1 MKLSDVVG
9 HSGLSGY
16 AEVALILFFVAF
28 LLVVAR
34 VFWPGRKGEL
44 ERASQLPFDDGERRT
59 AHGDH

>member
-1 MKLSDVVG
+1 MRLSDVVG

-28 LLVVAR
+28 LLVVAQ
-34 VFWPGRKGEL
+34 VFWPGRRDEL
-44 ERASQLPFDDGERRT
+44 ERASQLPLDDGERRT